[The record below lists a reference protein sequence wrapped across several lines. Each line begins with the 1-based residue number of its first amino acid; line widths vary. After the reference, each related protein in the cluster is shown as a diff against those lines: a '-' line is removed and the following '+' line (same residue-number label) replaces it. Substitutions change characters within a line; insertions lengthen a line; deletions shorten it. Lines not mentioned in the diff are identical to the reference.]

1 MQTEASTRVSTSTP
15 TPRPPR
21 DQELGMAL
29 VAALSGVSRSTLR
42 AAAQAGHLQAR
53 RISPGPRGQWVLTLA
68 AVDAWLKGARH
79 RPGRTPQRRP
89 VADPPLASSSA
100 LALSPTPA

>member
-1 MQTEASTRVSTSTP
+1 MQPVRTTDGPDAA
-15 TPRPPR
+15 PRPPQ

-29 VAALSGVSRSTLR
+29 VATLTGVSRSTLR

-53 RISPGPRGQWVLTLA
+53 RISPGPRGQWVMTLA

-79 RPGRTPQRRP
+79 RPGRTPRRRAP
-89 VADPPLASSSA
+89 ANAQADPPAVSA
-100 LALSPTPA
+100 

>member
-1 MQTEASTRVSTSTP
+1 
-15 TPRPPR
+15 
-21 DQELGMAL
+21 MAL
-29 VAALSGVSRSTLR
+29 VATLTGVSRSTLR

-79 RPGRTPQRRP
+79 RPGRTPRRRP
-89 VADPPLASSSA
+89 PEAAAPEHQA
-100 LALSPTPA
+100 PTEPAA

>member
-1 MQTEASTRVSTSTP
+1 MQRVGTTEGTAAG
-15 TPRPPR
+15 PRPPR
-21 DQELGMAL
+21 DQEIGMAL
-29 VAALSGVSRSTLR
+29 VATLTGVSRSTLR

-79 RPGRTPQRRP
+79 RPGRTPQRR
-89 VADPPLASSSA
+89 ASDAALTSSTLPPPASA
-100 LALSPTPA
+100 

>member
-1 MQTEASTRVSTSTP
+1 MQPVRTTDGPDAA
-15 TPRPPR
+15 PRPPQ

-29 VAALSGVSRSTLR
+29 VATLTGVSRSTLR

-53 RISPGPRGQWVLTLA
+53 RISPGPRGQWVMTLA

-79 RPGRTPQRRP
+79 RPGRTPRRRP
-89 VADPPLASSSA
+89 PEAAAPEHQA
-100 LALSPTPA
+100 PTEPAA

>member
-1 MQTEASTRVSTSTP
+1 MRPVGTTDGAEAS
-15 TPRPPR
+15 PRPPR

-42 AAAQAGHLQAR
+42 AAAQAGHLRAR

-68 AVDAWLKGARH
+68 AVDAWFKGARH
-79 RPGRTPQRRP
+79 RPGRTPRRRAP
-89 VADPPLASSSA
+89 ANAQADPPAVSA
-100 LALSPTPA
+100 